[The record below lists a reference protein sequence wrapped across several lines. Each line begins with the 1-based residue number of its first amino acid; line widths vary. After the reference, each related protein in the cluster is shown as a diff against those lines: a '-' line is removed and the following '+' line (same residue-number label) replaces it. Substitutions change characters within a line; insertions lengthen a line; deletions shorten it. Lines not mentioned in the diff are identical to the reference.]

1 MINYVNCGAY
11 SNIWINFEHINN
23 LGIDALSVLAKQ
35 IQLVQQKMI
44 LADLHPLCLIEE
56 KIKFSGEDS
65 PSQKS
70 NREILKRKEVSYG
83 LFASFNEQNISN
95 INYEPQLKVLQSS
108 FRKSSLILPDF
119 EILIKF
125 TLFGFGFI
133 SFMILAKKI
142 VEIRQLI
149 SEKLKEFN
157 VFITNSIKNS
167 QKAFILTYNDIYTI
181 LELIKNARGVISANP
196 TKNNIENNE
205 NGLLNNNN
213 SQVTANYIKENSQEN
228 VKNYASTKNETRSST
243 IMGSVGKKP
252 KKEDQLSY
260 LKNNTEIDIN
270 NDEKMIIVNVLL
282 DYLPQ
287 KYILIIFINLKKL
300 ESEPIK

>member
-11 SNIWINFEHINN
+11 SNIWINFEHISN
-23 LGIDALSVLAKQ
+23 LEIDALSILAKE

-44 LADLHPLCLIEE
+44 LADLHPLCLIED
-56 KIKFSGEDS
+56 KIKFSGEVS
-65 PSQKS
+65 QSQKS

-108 FRKSSLILPDF
+108 FRESSLMLPDF

-142 VEIRQLI
+142 VEIKQLI

-181 LELIKNARGVISANP
+181 LELIKNARDIFLSENP
-196 TKNNIENNE
+196 TKYNIENNE
-205 NGLLNNNN
+205 KGLLNNNN
-213 SQVTANYIKENSQEN
+213 SQVTANDITENSQES
-228 VKNYASTKNETRSST
+228 VKNYVSTKNETRSST

-270 NDEKMIIVNVLL
+270 SDEKMIIVNVLL

-287 KYILIIFINLKKL
+287 K
-300 ESEPIK
+300 